1 MMGAPGGPGGRPD
14 QAVPCSSKQG
24 LEPIQSTSGEQDS
37 VKVSSPQLLGGE
49 QAGGEGARHGKVT
62 AGRALCRLSRG

>member
-1 MMGAPGGPGGRPD
+1 MMGAPGGPGGGPD

-62 AGRALCRLSRG
+62 AGRTLCRLSRG